1 MTTLYDDYIWD
12 GGDGTFGSIGNWRE
26 WKKRSAQVSSK
37 GYPLSHADVNS
48 IKKDDKKADDLFLT
62 KTEVDKK
69 IEELEKKLVGHVT
82 NSELEAN
89 IVYAEIYKKLG
100 AAETKIQ
107 ILEVDVQLLSD
118 DNERLKKLLNTYTKF
133 DIMDFE
139 E

>member
-12 GGDGTFGSIGNWRE
+12 GGDGTFGSIGNWRQ
-26 WKKRSAQVSSK
+26 WKNRSAQVSSK
-37 GYPLSHADVNS
+37 GYPLSHADIDP
-48 IKKDDKKADDLFLT
+48 IKKDDLFPT
-62 KTEVDKK
+62 KTEIDKK
-69 IEELEKKLVGHVT
+69 IEELEKRLKKYMKDFEHET
-82 NSELEAN
+82 N